1 MTRVLCIK
9 LGKRPIMADN
19 DLERIVRGRP
29 HVRSRVLCSK
39 RGYWCYVAEPYLMTS
54 NFNRLMAYHHAQ

>member
-1 MTRVLCIK
+1 
-9 LGKRPIMADN
+9 MADN

-39 RGYWCYVAEPYLMTS
+39 RGYWCYVAESCLMTS
-54 NFNRLMAYHHAQ
+54 NFDRLMACHHAQ